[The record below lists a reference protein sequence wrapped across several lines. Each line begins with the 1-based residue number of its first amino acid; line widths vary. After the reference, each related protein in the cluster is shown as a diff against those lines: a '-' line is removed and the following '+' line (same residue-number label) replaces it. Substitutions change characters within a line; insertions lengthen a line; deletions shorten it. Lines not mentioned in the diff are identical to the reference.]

1 MYWRFDAKKFALH
14 QLPPFLRKKGIYA
27 LIKCFLTGI
36 DWVYSLFTTQRETVD
51 QQLNHNGTT
60 ASLEKF
66 LNDKFGL
73 SQGIYISDYQTD
85 NVYFHLEGEVPEDV
99 YVSYQ
104 NEENDLFLPSTSPDK
119 TSGGFLVKI
128 PSSMNTSENLAV
140 LNRWIN
146 YYRPAGTVYKIEV
159 YG

>member
-14 QLPPFLRKKGIYA
+14 QLPPFMRKKGIYA

-36 DWVYSLFTTQRETVD
+36 DWVYSLFATQRETITH
-51 QQLNHNGTT
+51 QLNHNGST
-60 ASLEKF
+60 ASLEDF

-73 SQGIYISDYQTD
+73 SKGIYISDYLTD
-85 NVYFHLEGEVPEDV
+85 NIYLHLEGEVPENI

-104 NEENDLFLPSTSPDK
+104 NEKDALFLSSISPDS

-128 PSSMNTSENLAV
+128 PAKLNTSQNLAV
-140 LNRWIN
+140 LNSWIN
-146 YYRPAGTVYKIEV
+146 YYRPAGTVYKIEL